1 MSQSLASTAL
11 VTLGV
16 VITVLGLFVGGG
28 IQLIV
33 VGLVA
38 IVAGGVIEVATRA
51 ASGSNSN
58 QPG

>member
-1 MSQSLASTAL
+1 MSQSLAATAL
-11 VTLGV
+11 VMLGV
-16 VITVLGLFVGGG
+16 VITVLGLVVGGG

-51 ASGSNSN
+51 ASSSNFN